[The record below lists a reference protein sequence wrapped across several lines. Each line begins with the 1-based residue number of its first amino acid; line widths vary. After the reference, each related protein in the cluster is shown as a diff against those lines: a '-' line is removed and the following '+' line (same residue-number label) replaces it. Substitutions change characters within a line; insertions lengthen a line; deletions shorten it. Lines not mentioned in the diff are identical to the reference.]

1 MLDQLNKD
9 GLLSSVKQN
18 RPAGSWGVKFK
29 KKMKIV
35 PPRLGLFRPVVGQCC
50 NQCTPDSLR
59 KNTENKSSSFGF
71 HNILSINE
79 KHTRYR
85 GWLVRRV
92 CCALFVSGRKVYP
105 SPVGS
110 RMQRV
115 CQSNRVKEA
124 LAARQ
129 KQPEGG
135 DGPGRQPLL
144 TPFLPLINTCISP
157 GFTRFVGWLMLKMF
171 ASVFG
176 SIYVNLNHLPALHRA
191 SQKGSVLVYVYVRQS
206 VVDCALIPLV
216 LFCHNLRVPYTAC
229 PLKVTSSVLRSVLQ
243 KVGVMLLPHAQTE
256 QDAETDGLYSAV
268 TSSLV
273 RELLHEGQALSVG
286 VSAESGRGGLW
297 LDHITQLIK
306 ERSVPDVCLVPVG
319 ISYCC
324 VPKANAQVGLCS
336 LVQWMWSALWKPG
349 GSVKMD
355 LGQPFSLKE
364 MCDSGRCSIDDWLP
378 LQDLLLPVI
387 LSNRSDSVR
396 GRRSV
401 SWLLPSPACE
411 PTEPAHPQAD
421 LSIALILHLL
431 YSATS
436 FMSVMSTSLMAT
448 LLLHRHRKGVSL
460 SVLCR
465 DVAWLTE
472 ELLLRKKDVGFGGTL
487 AQVVHYSLTLLTPH
501 LIIAASPSRKDI
513 FIVPRPRL
521 TAMFHLSL
529 QAQIVTRAFILE
541 SVGACAVSAM
551 LSQIANSGVSG
562 RVRSDGVEG
571 DGVKGDLEFDVA
583 LCRSELTEH
592 ALRLLH
598 LLPPGFTPPC
608 QSSYSLALDAVDSLV
623 CCGILIM
630 EEIPRAV
637 PVCDFWKSEGALT
650 WTASDDPYHS
660 DSDCEEE
667 DSRSYK
673 ITQPSQCPD
682 MLFFLCNMLAG
693 PLRALSW
700 TTSGLEHVHTAL
712 PEAEFIA
719 QIHSHLCDMAERK
732 KEHYESC
739 SEEAAYTAVRT
750 LIDLGVLVEE
760 RNAEG
765 GGGVCL
771 RVSPL
776 FHVSENRQKL
786 QRFILQYLY
795 S

>member
-1 MLDQLNKD
+1 MKWPCIL
-9 GLLSSVKQN
+9 
-18 RPAGSWGVKFK
+18 GSWGVKFK

-115 CQSNRVKEA
+115 CQSNRYQRGKTRRAGLQEINDTDRENETVVS
-124 LAARQ
+124 
-129 KQPEGG
+129 
-135 DGPGRQPLL
+135 
-144 TPFLPLINTCISP
+144 PLILFFFFP
-157 GFTRFVGWLMLKMF
+157 LAVLFLTRFVGWLMLKMF

-324 VPKANAQVGLCS
+324 VPKANAQVL
-336 LVQWMWSALWKPG
+336 LLHTHKHH
-349 GSVKMD
+349 
-355 LGQPFSLKE
+355 LN
-364 MCDSGRCSIDDWLP
+364 SGIWNRSRPVHIIIHFIHVCVCVIDDWLP
-378 LQDLLLPVI
+378 LQDLLLPSYPPEPHVT
-387 LSNRSDSVR
+387 
-396 GRRSV
+396 GWY
-401 SWLLPSPACE
+401 WLKSEFGTELFHPSP
-411 PTEPAHPQAD
+411 PQ
-421 LSIALILHLL
+421 
-431 YSATS
+431 
-436 FMSVMSTSLMAT
+436 
-448 LLLHRHRKGVSL
+448 GVSL

-551 LSQIANSGVSG
+551 
-562 RVRSDGVEG
+562 SDGVEG

-630 EEIPRAV
+630 EEVRNIPRAV

-712 PEAEFIA
+712 P
-719 QIHSHLCDMAERK
+719 
-732 KEHYESC
+732 
-739 SEEAAYTAVRT
+739 
-750 LIDLGVLVEE
+750 
-760 RNAEG
+760 
-765 GGGVCL
+765 GVCSHSL
-771 RVSPL
+771 MFVAINQSVIIIYYYL
-776 FHVSENRQKL
+776 FIYL
-786 QRFILQYLY
+786 FIDVIGVAIIYRHNVILFFFTLNQEEHLESLFLGYYAVIFELDTLDC
-795 S
+795 